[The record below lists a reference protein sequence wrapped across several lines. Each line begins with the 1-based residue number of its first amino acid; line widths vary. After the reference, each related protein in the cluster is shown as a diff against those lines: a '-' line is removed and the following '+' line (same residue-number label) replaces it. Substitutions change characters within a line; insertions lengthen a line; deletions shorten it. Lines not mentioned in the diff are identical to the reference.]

1 MAWFKKTKSKSKTKQ
16 VKIPEG
22 LWLKCDSCKEIIYK
36 AEVER
41 NLMVCPK
48 CRYHFRINA
57 LERVRLLVDEG
68 SFEELDRGLTSTDP
82 LRFKD
87 ARSYPERVRDSK
99 EKSGLS
105 EAVLTGKGQIL
116 GHKVVIGIMDFSFMG
131 GSMGSAV
138 GEKVVR
144 AAEHALKERL
154 PFITV
159 SSSGGARMQ
168 EGIFSLMQMA
178 KVSAAVGRL
187 KEAGIPFISILA
199 DPTFGGV
206 TASFAMLGDFI
217 IAEPRSLIGFAGP
230 RVIEQTIKQQLPDNF
245 QRAEFLL
252 EHGLLDLIVDRQH
265 MRETLSK
272 LLNHLTKEVKKGK
285 AEKGKAQITEEGE
298 ASA

>member
-1 MAWFKKTKSKSKTKQ
+1 MAWFKKTKPHRAKQ

-22 LWLKCDSCKEIIYK
+22 LWVKCESCKEIIYK
-36 AEVER
+36 KEMER

-48 CRYHFRINA
+48 CNYHFRINA
-57 LERVRLLVDEG
+57 LDRVRLLADEG
-68 SFEELDRGLTSTDP
+68 SFEEIDRGLGSVDP

-87 ARSYPERVRDSK
+87 SRSYPERIRDSQQ
-99 EKSGLS
+99 KSGLN
-105 EAVLTGKGQIL
+105 EAVLTGRAKIL
-116 GHKVVIGIMDFSFMG
+116 GHDVVLSIMDFSFMG

-138 GEKVVR
+138 GEKIVR
-144 AAEHALKERL
+144 AAELALKEHL
-154 PFITV
+154 PFVTV

-178 KVSAAVGRL
+178 KVSAAVGKL
-187 KEAGIPFISILA
+187 KDARIPYISIIA

-230 RVIEQTIKQQLPDNF
+230 RVIEQTIKQSLPENF

-252 EHGLLDLIVDRQH
+252 EHGLLDMIVDRKH

-272 LLNHLTKEVKKGK
+272 LLSHIKGK
-285 AEKGKAQITEEGE
+285 G
-298 ASA
+298 AS

>member
-1 MAWFKKTKSKSKTKQ
+1 MAWFKKTKSSRSKQ

-22 LWLKCDSCKEIIYK
+22 LWVKCDSCKEIIYK

-57 LERVRLLVDEG
+57 LERVRLLVDPG
-68 SFEELDRGLTSTDP
+68 SFEELDRNLTSTDP

-87 ARSYPERVRDSK
+87 SRSYPERVRDGK
-99 EKSGLS
+99 KKSGLG
-105 EAVLTGKGQIL
+105 EAVLTGRGDIL
-116 GHKVVIGIMDFSFMG
+116 GREVVIGIMDFSFMG

-138 GEKVVR
+138 GEKIVR
-144 AAEHALKERL
+144 AAEHALEERL

-168 EGIFSLMQMA
+168 EGIYSLMQMA

-187 KEAGIPFISILA
+187 KEAGIPFVSILA

-252 EHGLLDLIVDRQH
+252 EHGLLDMIVDRQH

-272 LLNHLTKEVKKGK
+272 LLSHIAKEAGQGE
-285 AEKGKAQITEEGE
+285 AREEEAQGPAEGE
-298 ASA
+298 APS